1 MKFCNACDEIQEDD
15 IKRIE
20 IIEFKNDIGMIF
32 KKIPAGKFDMGSDG
46 WEDTRPCHPVH
57 IPSPVYIGAFP
68 VTQWQWEVIMGDN
81 PSVFKGDEHPVE
93 MVSWRDCEI
102 FIENLN
108 MLEGTDRYRLP
119 TEAEW
124 EYACRAGDSRDYFF
138 NNNIKMLAEYA
149 WFEENSGKQTHDV
162 GGKRPNKW
170 GLYDML
176 GNVWE
181 WCEDNWHDNY
191 EGAPGYNRAWTGKK
205 GYYHVDR
212 GGSWSSSHEKCNSTC
227 RDQNLPGEHASF
239 IGFRMAMSV

>member
-1 MKFCNACDEIQEDD
+1 MNDN
-15 IKRIE
+15 KRIK

-46 WEDTRPCHPVH
+46 WDDTRPSHTV
-57 IPSPVYIGAFP
+57 IMNEPVYVGAFP
-68 VTQWQWEVIMGDN
+68 VTQWQWEVIMGNN
-81 PSVFKGDEHPVE
+81 PSRFKGDDHPVE
-93 MVSWRDCEI
+93 MVSWRDCGI
-102 FIENLN
+102 FIDNLN
-108 MLEGTDRYRLP
+108 MLEGTDKYRLL

-138 NNNIKMLAEYA
+138 NNNVKKLSEYA
-149 WFEENSGKQTHDV
+149 WFDENSGSCTHDV
-162 GGKRPNKW
+162 GQKKPNKW

-191 EGAPGYNRAWTGKK
+191 EGAPRHNRAWTGEK

-212 GGSWSSSHEKCNSTC
+212 GGSWNSSTEKCNSTC
-227 RDQNLPGEHASF
+227 RDWNLPGEHAPF
-239 IGFRMAMSV
+239 IGLRLAMSI